1 MSVFNYIDTF
11 FFISLGITF
20 VLLLLLVLHFKNRL
34 VTLEEKTDT
43 IFEIV
48 NNMVQE
54 LNSMKRFHYSA
65 QPPTTVSGSIHT
77 IYDNTGSLNT
87 FAGGKILISDD
98 EDDDS
103 DSESD
108 SDDDDTDD
116 DTADDDS
123 DDGLE
128 VNIIN
133 DPCFSQL
140 NVESMDL
147 HDIDAAS
154 SSEQEIKMVEINIG
168 EPIVDIDIE
177 KVDHEISTAETEE
190 FAKED
195 GSLHGDTE
203 NKDIHTMTLPEL
215 RKLASLRGINHSNKL
230 KKGELIQLL
239 EKESL

>member
-48 NNMVQE
+48 NNVVQE
-54 LNSMKRFHYSA
+54 LNNMKRFHYSA
-65 QPPTTVSGSIHT
+65 QPHTSIPGPGPIHT
-77 IYDNTGSLNT
+77 IYDNTGALNS
-87 FAGGKILISDD
+87 FATGKIFISDD

-103 DSESD
+103 EDDDEDDEDEDSEND
-108 SDDDDTDD
+108 SEDDDL
-116 DTADDDS
+116 

-128 VNIIN
+128 VNIIHEAALNIESTDLN
-133 DPCFSQL
+133 DIPVL
-140 NVESMDL
+140 
-147 HDIDAAS
+147 
-154 SSEQEIKMVEINIG
+154 SSENEIKMVEINIG
-168 EPIVDIDIE
+168 EPIVDIDVE
-177 KVDHEISTAETEE
+177 KLDNSIPPETE
-190 FAKED
+190 APDD
-195 GSLHGDTE
+195 GSVHGDTE

-215 RKLASLRGINHSNKL
+215 RKLASSRGINHSNKL

-239 EKESL
+239 EKESI